1 MTHAHWVLFA
11 RQAAPVDKLLWLKAR
26 ATCMRRNEAA
36 ILLSSEAGNIMFWS
50 IHRLPYIQGAYA
62 N

>member
-1 MTHAHWVLFA
+1 MTQCSLGVIA